1 MLLLLKP
8 LSLVWT
14 VTLVC
19 STSGVIVDD
28 EICQFGQKTLY
39 DAGCDIVHQGFVID
53 GASER

>member
-1 MLLLLKP
+1 MLLLHLFLLLLKP

-14 VTLVC
+14 VILVC
-19 STSGVIVDD
+19 TD